1 MKVEIALETL
11 QQVANL
17 IMQGSFSRPFG
28 EVQAIL
34 NRLDQEVKID
44 IELKKKAEE
53 TEKEKQNA

>member
-1 MKVEIALETL
+1 MKVNIDLEIL

-28 EVQAIL
+28 EVQSIL

-44 IELKKKAEE
+44 IELKKKVEE
-53 TEKEKQNA
+53 AEKEKQNA